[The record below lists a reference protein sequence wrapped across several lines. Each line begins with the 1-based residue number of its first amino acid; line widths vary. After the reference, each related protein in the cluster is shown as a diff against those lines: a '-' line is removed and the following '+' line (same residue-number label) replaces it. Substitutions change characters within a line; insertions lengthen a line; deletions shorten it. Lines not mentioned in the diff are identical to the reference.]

1 MTPLP
6 LSALFAAAD
15 VKHRLASRLLDGFD
29 DWWQMPAVVLVAVAV
44 AAYVVWMVRRD
55 AVDLSRPLAA
65 LLAVLRL
72 AALAAVAAAILDVE
86 RIAEHEIALPSRVA
100 VLVDSSA
107 SMSLADGEDPAGTRA
122 AQAADL
128 LESDL
133 LAAVLPRHEV
143 SVWRFD
149 ADAAPV
155 LRLPSTA
162 AGSGRAAAVE
172 GDWRSQLAPG
182 GAETRL
188 GEAVS
193 EVVAGGAAGTLA
205 GVIVLSDGGQ
215 NAGLDPRSAASAAAR
230 AGVAVH
236 AIGVGSDV
244 LPANV
249 RVADLV
255 APARVFPGDR
265 FAVSAFLQP
274 QGLAGERVR
283 VELVERPATDTGG
296 DASTVRVI
304 DDVEAVLGGDG
315 DLVPVRFDV
324 AGLPTPGRRLLAV
337 RVVPPAADRSPAD
350 DTQGV
355 DVEVVDRVTQVL
367 LMAGGPGREYQ
378 FMRNVLERD
387 KSFAVDVLLGTAA
400 AGISQDARRILDA
413 FPAADES
420 LGGYDAVVAI
430 DYDWRLLE
438 PAAQARLE
446 RWVAGESGGLVLVA
460 GGVFM
465 DAWLGDPRTAA
476 IRGLYPLE
484 LRRRGEAAGAG
495 GGNEPRRL
503 ALTRDG
509 SEAEFLRL
517 AGTAAASVA
526 VWEEFPGVYSC
537 YPAVGVKP
545 GATVYARLAP
555 RPGEEGP
562 AYLAGQFYGSGSVIA
577 VGSGEFW
584 RLRSLGDEAYERL
597 VAQLVRHVAQG
608 RLMRGSRRGRL
619 IVEQDRVA
627 VGGTVRIRVV
637 TPGPGQRPECRAVAP
652 DGSHV
657 VVPLVD
663 EPARPGTLAGGFVAT
678 REGGWLVEVEPV
690 AAGEERLSRRI
701 QVQLPDRELAH
712 PRLDRGVLSQLATAT
727 GGSVR
732 CLADGGFT
740 RASAE
745 AIAAALP
752 DRSRQEY
759 ESGAADVAFKRRLN
773 AVLLAIGTGC
783 LCLEWIVRR
792 LARLA

>member
-1 MTPLP
+1 
-6 LSALFAAAD
+6 
-15 VKHRLASRLLDGFD
+15 
-29 DWWQMPAVVLVAVAV
+29 
-44 AAYVVWMVRRD
+44 
-55 AVDLSRPLAA
+55 
-65 LLAVLRL
+65 
-72 AALAAVAAAILDVE
+72 
-86 RIAEHEIALPSRVA
+86 
-100 VLVDSSA
+100 
-107 SMSLADGEDPAGTRA
+107 
-122 AQAADL
+122 
-128 LESDL
+128 
-133 LAAVLPRHEV
+133 
-143 SVWRFD
+143 
-149 ADAAPV
+149 
-155 LRLPSTA
+155 
-162 AGSGRAAAVE
+162 
-172 GDWRSQLAPG
+172 
-182 GAETRL
+182 
-188 GEAVS
+188 
-193 EVVAGGAAGTLA
+193 
-205 GVIVLSDGGQ
+205 
-215 NAGLDPRSAASAAAR
+215 
-230 AGVAVH
+230 VAVH

-304 DDVEAVLGGDG
+304 DDVEAMLGGDG

-503 ALTRDG
+503 VLTRDG

-517 AGTAAASVA
+517 AGTAAASAA

-562 AYLAGQFYGSGSVIA
+562 AYLAGQFYGSGSVLA

-752 DRSRQEY
+752 DRSRREY

>member
-274 QGLAGERVR
+274 QGFAGERVR

-296 DASTVRVI
+296 DESTVRVI

-752 DRSRQEY
+752 DRSRREY

>member
-274 QGLAGERVR
+274 QGFAGERVR

-537 YPAVGVKP
+537 HPAVGVKP

-637 TPGPGQRPECRAVAP
+637 TPSPGQRPECRAVAP

-752 DRSRQEY
+752 DRSRREY

>member
-274 QGLAGERVR
+274 QGFAGERVR

-296 DASTVRVI
+296 DESTVRVI

-637 TPGPGQRPECRAVAP
+637 TPGPRQRPECRAVAP

-752 DRSRQEY
+752 DRSRREY